1 MIKSCLPSDG
11 TVPWL
16 RTESKTLKDVYAV
29 SINMIDERSH
39 RECRN
44 LKMVRGMAIAD
55 FYTDDDRYTEIRM
68 AKRVMPDS

>member
-16 RTESKTLKDVYAV
+16 RTESKTLKYIYAV
-29 SINMIDERSH
+29 SINMINERSH

-55 FYTDDDRYTEIRM
+55 FIPTTTVTQKLEWL
-68 AKRVMPDS
+68 SE